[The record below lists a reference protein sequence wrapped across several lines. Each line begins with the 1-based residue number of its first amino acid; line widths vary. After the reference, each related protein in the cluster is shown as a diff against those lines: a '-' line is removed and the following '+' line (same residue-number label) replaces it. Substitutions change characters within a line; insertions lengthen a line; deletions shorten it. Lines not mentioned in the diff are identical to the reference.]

1 MVERVGITESDLRR
15 LLELA
20 EPARCG
26 GSGEFVPDSL
36 LSDLPE
42 FFGCD
47 DASFQQFEPY
57 EDQGSI
63 QALVEDPLDKLPEVD
78 RLGRAAYW
86 EAFSYPQR
94 SGNYTSITRSTDRL
108 PQVFNGPCYH
118 AYWEAR
124 GERPPLAVTVPFPP
138 IGTLDRRL
146 LLWRL
151 DSSDFT
157 DRDVALL
164 TLLRP
169 HLIALAESH
178 RALQTGRPR
187 LTPRQWE
194 ILRLVASGRSN
205 RQVARALTVAEGT
218 VRKHLENIYAELRVY
233 SRTEALAKVD
243 QQLVAPARAGA
254 LSR

>member
-1 MVERVGITESDLRR
+1 MVERVGISEADVRR

-20 EPARCG
+20 HPARCG

-47 DASFQQFEPY
+47 DASFQEFDPY
-57 EDQGSI
+57 EGQGST
-63 QALVEDPLDKLPEVD
+63 QALVEDALDELPGVN
-78 RLGRAAYW
+78 RLGLAAYW

-94 SGNYTSITRSTDRL
+94 SGDYTRITRSSDPL
-108 PQVFNGPCYH
+108 PQVFRGPCYH

-124 GERPPLAVTVPFPP
+124 GHRPPLALTVPFPP
-138 IGTLDRRL
+138 IGTVDRRL
-146 LLWRL
+146 LLWRH

-164 TLLRP
+164 TLLRQ
-169 HLIALAESH
+169 HLIALSESH
-178 RALQTGRPR
+178 RASLTGRPR

-194 ILRLVASGRSN
+194 VLRLVASGRSN

-218 VRKHLENIYAELRVY
+218 VRKHLENIYAELRVN
-233 SRTEALAKVD
+233 SRTEALAKVG
-243 QQLVAPARAGA
+243 QQLVAPARADA
-254 LSR
+254 LLR

>member
-1 MVERVGITESDLRR
+1 MVERVGISEADVRR

-20 EPARCG
+20 DPARCG

-36 LSDLPE
+36 LTDLPE

-47 DASFQQFEPY
+47 DATFQQFEPY
-57 EDQGSI
+57 EDQGST
-63 QALVEDPLDKLPEVD
+63 QALVEDPLDELPEAD
-78 RLGRAAYW
+78 RLGLAAYW

-94 SGNYTSITRSTDRL
+94 SGDYTSITRSSDRL
-108 PQVFNGPCYH
+108 PQVFRGPHFH

-138 IGTLDRRL
+138 IGTVDRRL
-146 LLWRL
+146 LLWRD

-178 RALQTGRPR
+178 RALLIGRPR
-187 LTPRQWE
+187 LTPRQCE

-218 VRKHLENIYAELRVY
+218 VRKHLENIYGRLGVS
-233 SRTEALAKVD
+233 SRTAAVTRAFPDLA
-243 QQLVAPARAGA
+243 AI
-254 LSR
+254 